1 MPSLR
6 PSFAPLIAVVLWGL
20 LFNFGCKPPETRPA
34 LERPSV
40 GVARPV
46 LREIV
51 DWDEYTGRLA
61 AVDSVDVRARV
72 GGYLDAIQFKDG
84 QIVSKGD
91 VLFVIDP
98 RPFKATLSAAQGDA
112 DAQASRLE
120 LAKNDFERARKL
132 IESKAI
138 SQEDFDTRA
147 KEAEAAAAALAAA
160 KARIERARLDVEF
173 TEVKAPL
180 AGRIGRH
187 QVSIGNLVSGGT
199 DQSTVLTNIVTIDP
213 IYCYFDVDERTVLRI
228 RQLIREGKAKSARE
242 SEWPVFLGLGR
253 EDGFPFQGTIN
264 FVDNQINPKTGT
276 LRVRGVFP
284 NPKEALSPG
293 FFGRVRVPIGFPHQ
307 GLLVS
312 DRAIDNDQGQKVLY
326 VVNEKKEVVSRSVRL
341 GQLHEGLRE
350 ITDGLKPDE
359 QVIVRGI
366 QQVRAGLIV
375 EPKLG
380 DMPTSEVR
388 DPFPTTRVAKL
399 SARP

>member
-1 MPSLR
+1 MPTLR
-6 PSFAPLIAVVLWGL
+6 NNFAPLTAVVLGW
-20 LFNFGCKPPETRPA
+20 LFFSFGCKPPEAGPSAERPA
-34 LERPSV
+34 V
-40 GVARPV
+40 GVAHPV
-46 LREIV
+46 VKEIV

-61 AVDSVDVRARV
+61 AVDSVEVRARV

-98 RPFKATLSAAQGDA
+98 RPFKATLLAAQGDA

-132 IESKAI
+132 IQSKAI

-147 KEAEAAAAALAAA
+147 KEADAAAAALAAA

-199 DQSTVLTNIVTIDP
+199 DQSTLLTNIVTIDP
-213 IYCYFDVDERTVLRI
+213 IYCYFDVDERTVI
-228 RQLIREGKAKSARE
+228 QVRQLIREGKAKSARE
-242 SEWPVFLGLGR
+242 SEWPVYLGLGK
-253 EDGFPFQGTIN
+253 DGFPVEGTIN

-276 LRVRGVFP
+276 LRVRAVFP

-312 DRAIDNDQGQKVLY
+312 DRAIDNDQGQKVVY
-326 VVNEKKEVVSRSVRL
+326 VVNQKKEVVSRSVRL

-350 ITDGLKPDE
+350 IISGLDPGE
-359 QVIVRGI
+359 QVVVRGI

-388 DPFPTTRVAKL
+388 DPFPTTRIVKL